1 MASLIKSCGQL
12 ISIRGRLLRIAR
24 LEADKYQFLDDP
36 EVVLKGLRTCG
47 TRIDLFTFM
56 QRLPETMPKYDYPM
70 EWDNLAA
77 IPVTSFEHWWHKQ
90 IGFKARNKARQA
102 VDKGVVIRE
111 VPFNEALVNGIWEVY
126 NECPVRQGRRFSH
139 HGKDIDTVYREEAT
153 FLESSM
159 FIGAYLGETLIGFIK
174 LVHDQTRCQA
184 GLMNIISMI
193 RHRDKAPTN
202 ALVAQAVRSCAERG
216 ISYLVYSNYSYGDR
230 ERDSVRD
237 FKKRNA
243 FQRIDLPRYYVPMTA
258 LGSAAF
264 RLGLHKRF
272 ADRVPEPVL
281 AKLRQL
287 RSGWYKRRLGSAVEV
302 S

>member
-1 MASLIKSCGQL
+1 
-12 ISIRGRLLRIAR
+12 LLRIAR

-77 IPVTSFEHWWHKQ
+77 VPVTTFEQWWEQQ

-102 VDKGVVIRE
+102 AKKGVVIRE
-111 VPFNEALVNGIWEVY
+111 VPFSDTLVKGIWAVY

-139 HGKDIDTVYREEAT
+139 YGKDIDTVYSEEAT
-153 FLESSM
+153 FLDSSI

-174 LVHDQTRCQA
+174 LVHDQTRTQA

-202 ALVAQAVRSCAERG
+202 ALVAQAVQSCAERG
-216 ISYLVYSNYSYGDR
+216 LSYLVYSKFSYGGKQ
-230 ERDSVRD
+230 RDTVRD
-237 FKKRNA
+237 FKERNA

-258 LGSAAF
+258 FGSAAF
-264 RLGLHKRF
+264 QLGLHKRF

-281 AKLRQL
+281 AKLREL
-287 RSGWYKRRLGSAVEV
+287 RNSWYNRKLDSAVEAF
-302 S
+302 